1 MKARILVGVVGVP
14 ALLGAIWVGFPAL
27 TVVVGVAALVGL
39 WEFNRM
45 AKAWGAGPY
54 WPYAFLWTTLFVVHG
69 QLAAQHGNYS
79 IYLIAGGL
87 APLIVFALARRTR
100 STFKSCLHTAIGPLY
115 VGFLLSHALLLRE
128 GAAGLEDGRAWL
140 FYALL
145 MTFAADTGAFFVGKL
160 VGRHRMA
167 PTVSPG
173 KTWEGFVGGL
183 VFAVGASVGLSSLLG
198 LPVSILGQLLLGLL
212 LGLTAALGDLAESF
226 MKRRAGVKDSG
237 VIVPGHGGI
246 LDRMDSL
253 LVTLPVTFYVAAYI
267 IT

>member
-14 ALLGAIWVGFPAL
+14 ALLSAVWVGFPAL
-27 TVVVGVAALVGL
+27 TIVVGVASLVGL

-45 AKAWGAGPY
+45 AKAWDADAF

-69 QLAAQHGNYS
+69 QLAAQHGNFS
-79 IYLIAGGL
+79 IYLLAGGL
-87 APLIVFALARRTR
+87 SPLIVFALARRNRPTSR
-100 STFKSCLHTAIGPLY
+100 SCLYTAVGPIY

-128 GAAGLEDGRAWL
+128 GAAGLEDGRSWL
-140 FYALL
+140 LYALL

-183 VFAVGASVGLSSLLG
+183 TFALGASVGLSSLLG
-198 LPVSILGQLLLGLL
+198 LPVSILGQLILGLL
-212 LGLTAALGDLAESF
+212 LGLTAALGDLSESF
-226 MKRRAGVKDSG
+226 MKRRASVKDSG

-253 LVTLPVTFYVAAYI
+253 LVTIPVTFYVAAYI

>member
-1 MKARILVGVVGVP
+1 
-14 ALLGAIWVGFPAL
+14 
-27 TVVVGVAALVGL
+27 
-39 WEFNRM
+39 
-45 AKAWGAGPY
+45 
-54 WPYAFLWTTLFVVHG
+54 
-69 QLAAQHGNYS
+69 
-79 IYLIAGGL
+79 
-87 APLIVFALARRTR
+87 
-100 STFKSCLHTAIGPLY
+100 
-115 VGFLLSHALLLRE
+115 
-128 GAAGLEDGRAWL
+128 
-140 FYALL
+140 

-160 VGRHRMA
+160 LGRHRMA

-183 VFAVGASVGLSSLLG
+183 VCAVGASVGLSSLLG
-198 LPVSILGQLLLGLL
+198 LPVSILGQLILGLL

>member
-1 MKARILVGVVGVP
+1 MKARLLVGIVGVP
-14 ALLGAIWVGFPAL
+14 VLLSAIWVGFPAL
-27 TVVVGVAALVGL
+27 TVVVGIAALIGL

-45 AKAWGAGPY
+45 AKAWGAEVYRPLSI
-54 WPYAFLWTTLFVVHG
+54 AWTILFVVHG
-69 QLAAQHGNYS
+69 QLAAQHGNFS
-79 IYLIAGGL
+79 IYLIVVVLLPLL
-87 APLIVFALARRTR
+87 AFALVRRNRPTLR
-100 STFKSCLHTAIGPLY
+100 NCLHTAIGPLY
-115 VGFLLSHALLLRE
+115 VGFLLSHALLMRE

-140 FYALL
+140 LYALL

-173 KTWEGFVGGL
+173 KTWEGFAGGL
-183 VFAVGASVGLSSLLG
+183 ACAVGASVGLSALLG
-198 LPVSILGQLLLGLL
+198 LPLSTPGQLLFGLL
-212 LGLTAALGDLAESF
+212 LGLIAPLGDLVESF

-253 LVTLPVTFYVAAYI
+253 LVSLPVTFYVAAYI
-267 IT
+267 IA